1 MPLTRPCSE
10 RHYRWRTA
18 PGRAAERA
26 AAPLLPLRGGGE
38 GDCPGTSRIGL
49 LRPAL
54 PDRAGWTAI
63 VLSTLCFNV
72 HGVAWYGGL
81 FEAPWVKLMKEH
93 RGIDEN
99 SSSEES
105 FETCWPYPVEASA
118 SMHMCGAVKSYFYEY
133 VTSPCVRV

>member
-1 MPLTRPCSE
+1 M
-10 RHYRWRTA
+10 
-18 PGRAAERA
+18 
-26 AAPLLPLRGGGE
+26 
-38 GDCPGTSRIGL
+38 
-49 LRPAL
+49 
-54 PDRAGWTAI
+54 
-63 VLSTLCFNV
+63 